1 MMNRLSLI
9 KKFTLFSL
17 IAFII
22 TGSGLSLILSHYLKS
37 NMELSELILIVWA
50 VMFLGLIILYA
61 FLLKTVYNVSVTLI
75 RQNNELTVS
84 KKHLEEA
91 IRKLNYSYRETVAA
105 ASAAIDA
112 RDAYTAGHSRRVA
125 DIACK
130 VGKELG
136 MEDSKLECLEL
147 AALFHDIGKIG
158 VPDYILNKPGGLD
171 EEEFKKIQ
179 VHPVLGY
186 NILGKIEFLS
196 PMLPSI
202 LYHHE
207 RPDGKGYPEGLKGDE
222 IPIGASIIAIADTYD
237 AMTSNRP
244 YRSALPHETAV
255 AELKKYRGVQFKE
268 EVVDAF
274 LKINSHNSYFCLE
287 ETYYRSLFNT
297 PSMASQSEQS
307 LFGPPSL
314 QVSRQ

>member
-1 MMNRLSLI
+1 M
-9 KKFTLFSL
+9 
-17 IAFII
+17 
-22 TGSGLSLILSHYLKS
+22 KS
-37 NMELSELILIVWA
+37 SMELSELIRTVWA
-50 VMFLGLIILYA
+50 VMFLGLIALYT
-61 FLLKTVYNVSVTLI
+61 FLLRTVYKASGTLI
-75 RQNNELTVS
+75 RQNTELTEG

-136 MEDSKLECLEL
+136 LEDSQLECLEL
-147 AALFHDIGKIG
+147 AALLHDIGKIG
-158 VPDYILNKPGGLD
+158 VPDHILNKPGKLD

-179 VHPVLGY
+179 THPVLGY
-186 NILGKIEFLS
+186 NILKKIEFLS
-196 PMLPSI
+196 PMLPAI

-207 RPDGKGYPEGLKGDE
+207 RPDGKGYPKGLKGDE

-237 AMTSNRP
+237 AMTSDRP
-244 YRSALPHETAV
+244 CRSALSHEFA
-255 AELKKYRGVQFKE
+255 AEEVKKHRGTQFNK

-274 LKINSHNSYFCLE
+274 LKIQNLK
-287 ETYYRSLFNT
+287 
-297 PSMASQSEQS
+297 
-307 LFGPPSL
+307 
-314 QVSRQ
+314 VK

>member
-1 MMNRLSLI
+1 MRNKLSLV
-9 KKFTLFSL
+9 KKFTLCSF
-17 IAFII
+17 IAYII
-22 TGSGLSLILSHYLKS
+22 TSGSLSLIFSHYMRGS
-37 NMELSELILIVWA
+37 MELSELIGIVWV
-50 VMFLGLIILYA
+50 VMLLGLIVLYV
-61 FLLKTVYNVSVTLI
+61 FLLKTVYNASGTLI
-75 RQNNELTVS
+75 RQNTELLEG

-91 IRKLNYSYRETVAA
+91 IQKLNYSYRETVAA

-136 MEDSKLECLEL
+136 MGESQLECLEL

-158 VPDYILNKPGGLD
+158 VPDYILNKPGRLNED
-171 EEEFKKIQ
+171 EFTKIQ
-179 VHPVLGY
+179 AHPVLGY
-186 NILGKIEFLS
+186 NILEKIEFLS
-196 PMLPSI
+196 PMLPAI

-222 IPIGASIIAIADTYD
+222 IPIGAAIIAIADTYD

-244 YRSALPHETAV
+244 YRIALSHETAV
-255 AELKKYRGVQFKE
+255 EELKKYSGVQFKE

-274 LKINSHNSYFCLE
+274 LKINDHNSLVDE
-287 ETYYRSLFNT
+287 K
-297 PSMASQSEQS
+297 
-307 LFGPPSL
+307 
-314 QVSRQ
+314 